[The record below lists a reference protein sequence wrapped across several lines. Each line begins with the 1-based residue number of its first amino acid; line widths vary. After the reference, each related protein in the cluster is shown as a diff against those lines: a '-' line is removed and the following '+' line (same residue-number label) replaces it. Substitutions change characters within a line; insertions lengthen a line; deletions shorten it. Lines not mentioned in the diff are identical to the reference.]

1 MRERESVCKRERER
15 AGEIEINIKCILLY
29 NRREMSPKR
38 KQCSCKE
45 HDTYSKGKDFVVFKN
60 DGKKNKEESN

>member
-1 MRERESVCKRERER
+1 MP
-15 AGEIEINIKCILLY
+15 
-29 NRREMSPKR
+29 PKR